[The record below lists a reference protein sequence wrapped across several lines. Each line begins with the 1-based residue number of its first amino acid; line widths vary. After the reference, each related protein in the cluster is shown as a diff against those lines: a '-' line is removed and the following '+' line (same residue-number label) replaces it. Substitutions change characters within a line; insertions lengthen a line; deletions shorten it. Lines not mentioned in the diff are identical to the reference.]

1 MTVTAPVNTELVLQR
16 IGTALDRAGCEIF
29 CSGWSYS
36 RVKER
41 NDWY

>member
-1 MTVTAPVNTELVLQR
+1 MTVTARVNTELVLQR
-16 IGTALDRAGCEIF
+16 IGAALDRAGFEMP